1 MSNYQVSDLTF
12 EHGDESIFGR
22 MYLPDEA
29 AGGKRVPLVICAH
42 GFGGNNE
49 SCEAYA
55 REFAK
60 RGYAAYCFD
69 FCGTPNSKSSGE
81 AHEMTIFTEQ
91 RDMEDV
97 YDELSKLD
105 YVDLNNVFLFGMS
118 MGGAVAALVA
128 AGSIGGRI
136 KGLILLYPAFSI
148 PGDIRRAWPEPS
160 EFPERFGIFNAEVG
174 RDFVLT
180 IYDFDFYRVIGNYAG
195 PVLILHGMSDD
206 IVASGYSVRAV
217 NIYPRADLEL
227 IGEVGHG
234 FTGGAFKYAVRKVV
248 GFLDEEA
255 DLPDESGLD
264 GDLNFGGGM
273 GGMFG

>member
-1 MSNYQVSDLTF
+1 MSNYQVEDLIL
-12 EHGDESIFGR
+12 EHDEKRIFGR
-22 MYLPDEA
+22 IYLPDEA
-29 AGGKRVPLVICAH
+29 ANGKRVPLVICAH

-60 RGYAAYCFD
+60 RGYAAYCLD
-69 FCGTPNSKSSGE
+69 FCGAANSKSSGDTS
-81 AHEMTIFTEQ
+81 EMTIFTEQ
-91 RDMEDV
+91 ADMEDS
-97 YDELSKLD
+97 YTELAELG

-118 MGGAVAALVA
+118 MGGAVAALA
-128 AGSIGGRI
+128 AANKSNLI

-148 PGDIRRAWPEPS
+148 PGDVRRAWPNRD
-160 EFPERFGIFNAEVG
+160 EFPESFGIFNAEVG
-174 RDFVLT
+174 RAFIEA
-180 IYDFDFYRVIGNYAG
+180 IYDFDFYEHIAKYAG

-234 FTGGAFKYAVRKVV
+234 FTGGAFKYAVRKIV

-255 DLPDESGLD
+255 DLPDESGLN
-264 GDLNFGGGM
+264 GDLNFKG

>member
-1 MSNYQVSDLTF
+1 MSNFQVQDLTL
-12 EHGDESIFGR
+12 EHDGKSIFGQ
-22 MYLPDEA
+22 MYRPDEA
-29 AGGKRVPLVICAH
+29 TDGKRVPLVICAH
-42 GFGGNNE
+42 GFGGNHE

-55 REFAK
+55 RELAR

-69 FCGTPNSKSSGE
+69 FCGATNSKSSGTV
-81 AHEMTIFTEQ
+81 HDMTIFTEQ
-91 RDMEDV
+91 QDMEDV
-97 YDELSKLD
+97 YDELAKLS

-118 MGGAVAALVA
+118 MGGAVASLVA
-128 AGSIGGRI
+128 ANKSNVI

-148 PGDIRRAWPEPS
+148 PGDIRRAWPNRE
-160 EFPERFGIFNAEVG
+160 EFPETFGIFNAEVG
-174 RDFVLT
+174 RAFIEA
-180 IYDFDFYRVIGNYAG
+180 IYDFDFYDVIDKYAG

-217 NIYPRADLEL
+217 NMYPHANLEL

-234 FTGGAFKYAVRKVV
+234 FTGGAFKYAVRKIV

-264 GDLNFGGGM
+264 GDLNFKG

>member
-1 MSNYQVSDLTF
+1 MSNYQVEDLIL
-12 EHGDESIFGR
+12 EHDEKRIFGR
-22 MYLPDEA
+22 IYLPDEA
-29 AGGKRVPLVICAH
+29 ANGKRVPLVICAH

-60 RGYAAYCFD
+60 RGYAAYCLD
-69 FCGTPNSKSSGE
+69 FCGAANSKSSGDTS
-81 AHEMTIFTEQ
+81 EMTIFTEQ
-91 RDMEDV
+91 ADMEDS
-97 YDELSKLD
+97 YTDLAELG

-118 MGGAVAALVA
+118 MGGAVAALA
-128 AGSIGGRI
+128 AANKSNLI

-148 PGDIRRAWPEPS
+148 PGDVRRAWPNRD
-160 EFPERFGIFNAEVG
+160 EFPESFGIFNAEVG
-174 RDFVLT
+174 RAFIEA
-180 IYDFDFYRVIGNYAG
+180 IYDFDFYEHITKYAG

-234 FTGGAFKYAVRKVV
+234 FTGGAFKYAVRKIV

-255 DLPDESGLD
+255 DLPDESGLN
-264 GDLNFGGGM
+264 GDLNFKG